1 MKRSNRST
9 LGISYTVLGL
19 CLAAAANPCLAAIQ
33 QIPGCAIEQTA
44 ETDGIR
50 RLALIVGVGQYI
62 SDKVP
67 DLAGPPE
74 DARRMQQ
81 ILSGKNGYGFPQQN
95 VCMLLDDQAT
105 VQNLQEA
112 FDSFLLPR
120 LKEKDIVVFYYAGHG
135 SQTADKNGDEP
146 DGQDETLVLHDS
158 RTEQNGGKIGDFSD
172 DRLNGLLAKL
182 YKKSDNVTVILD
194 SCNSGTATR
203 GDRETMVA
211 RFVEPAPD
219 QADAPQTEGV
229 GDGAG
234 DLAPESMP
242 NLIALTAASD
252 GTSALEQAGR
262 GIFTDAL
269 LQVLGQGSNQALT
282 YAQAARQIPALVAA
296 RSYQIPYFQGKLDRP
311 VFGNSLRTAPVA
323 WEVTELGPP
332 LKLAGPPLPG
342 LGAGAELRIY
352 DGALSGADTRDPAKA
367 KASVAIETMTGLTAT
382 ANIVGKNAPAAAL
395 AVGDIAVPVRP
406 ADDYVRINVRIK
418 PESEPGGVPPDRAAA
433 IKQAIADDPDA
444 KTLLNVGDGPGDFE
458 LSLTSDGLLQL
469 KGPENRVR
477 NVFGQD
483 SDAAHNLWQH
493 ARQKGLLQLRG
504 EGGSEFSDNQS
515 LQIEV
520 IPSSRQ
526 DDCAKGVWEAAAPNA
541 DQIMPLCHRWNVK
554 VTLDKNAPAPLLV
567 GGVVLSTDGSS
578 FGFPADGRREL
589 LKPGESTTFSA
600 AGETFRAGLPL
611 DVWDQL
617 IVFGT
622 KEKNPVR
629 WDLLTQSARTRA
641 ADPAKT
647 GLYRAL
653 DRYLTGTRGQALD
666 SDSAED
672 TTWTLSKIKL
682 RVEAN
687 SRFQKPGDRG
697 LAGFSRT
704 REFTIPHFD
713 IRPYLPDD
721 RDTALYKV
729 LQKADWLAQA
739 AAGDGFGYRGH
750 AWNAA
755 TDLDNLKRGIDC
767 SRAIWFAFTRA
778 GLPYNAGDKYL
789 NTADMVKTASPLA
802 QHFERCDNAPLQ
814 TGDLLVYRDPKRGD
828 GHVVMVVDPLKRIA
842 WGSHGY
848 DGNAKELKVK
858 PDIGVEY
865 QLIKYKKDWERWDRK
880 TMRQKACWRYRQFG
894 EEIRSARGL
903 AGVKALAKACDIK
916 SRCGN

>member
-1 MKRSNRST
+1 M
-9 LGISYTVLGL
+9 
-19 CLAAAANPCLAAIQ
+19 
-33 QIPGCAIEQTA
+33 
-44 ETDGIR
+44 
-50 RLALIVGVGQYI
+50 
-62 SDKVP
+62 
-67 DLAGPPE
+67 
-74 DARRMQQ
+74 
-81 ILSGKNGYGFPQQN
+81 
-95 VCMLLDDQAT
+95 
-105 VQNLQEA
+105 
-112 FDSFLLPR
+112 
-120 LKEKDIVVFYYAGHG
+120 
-135 SQTADKNGDEP
+135 
-146 DGQDETLVLHDS
+146 
-158 RTEQNGGKIGDFSD
+158 
-172 DRLNGLLAKL
+172 
-182 YKKSDNVTVILD
+182 LD
-194 SCNSGTATR
+194 S
-203 GDRETMVA
+203 
-211 RFVEPAPD
+211 
-219 QADAPQTEGV
+219 
-229 GDGAG
+229 
-234 DLAPESMP
+234 L
-242 NLIALTAASD
+242 
-252 GTSALEQAGR
+252 
-262 GIFTDAL
+262 
-269 LQVLGQGSNQALT
+269 
-282 YAQAARQIPALVAA
+282 
-296 RSYQIPYFQGKLDRP
+296 
-311 VFGNSLRTAPVA
+311 
-323 WEVTELGPP
+323 
-332 LKLAGPPLPG
+332 
-342 LGAGAELRIY
+342 
-352 DGALSGADTRDPAKA
+352 
-367 KASVAIETMTGLTAT
+367 TGLTAT
-382 ANIVGKNAPAAAL
+382 ANVVGKNASAAAM

-433 IKQAIADDPDA
+433 IKQAITDDPDA
-444 KTLLNVGDGPGDFE
+444 KSLLNVSDGSGDFE

-515 LQIEV
+515 LQVEV
-520 IPSSRQ
+520 VPSARQ

-578 FGFPADGRREL
+578 YGFPADGRREL
-589 LKPGESTTFSA
+589 LKPGESTTFNAS
-600 AGETFRAGLPL
+600 GETFRAGLPL

-653 DRYLTGTRGQALD
+653 DRFLTGTRGQALD

-687 SRFQKPGDRG
+687 SRFQKSGDRG

-721 RDTALYKV
+721 NQTALYKV

-739 AAGDGFGYRGH
+739 AAGDGFGYKGH

-755 TDLDNLKRGIDC
+755 SDLDNLKRGIDC

-789 NTADMVKTASPLA
+789 NTADMVKSASPLA
-802 QHFERCDNAPLQ
+802 QHFERCDSEPLQ
-814 TGDLLVYRDPKRGD
+814 TGDLLVYRDPTRGD
-828 GHVVMVVDPLKRIA
+828 GHVVMVVDPQKRIA

-880 TMRQKACWRYRQFG
+880 TMRQKACWRYRKFG
-894 EEIRSARGL
+894 EEARSARGL
-903 AGVKALAKACDIK
+903 PGIKAWPKPATSRAAAATERTRTMSPSPLSLDRRSFLKYAAALAAYAGNVALWGWQTAMADALDAAGSLPLASIVYAEFKDDFAQARAQAESQTAAARQVADPQRLADALLALGVVRLLQGEPAAAAAHFRELETLLPADPLRQLRAATFTEMAAYQQYNHFPNDSGGSVADMETTQTQRFMALLAETGKRKAALRAQVSAQPALQENAFVGEELDGIK
-916 SRCGN
+916 SLQSTLDSAATLPMSPQQRVQLLNQVVGMLTSAADSQTAYPPAWHAAALRNRADLYRRGGDRQTALVYLEQAKQRYLQIGDKAGAGACCWPKATPMPRRYRRRWCSTPR